1 MSKSIGIDLGTTN
14 SVAAIKMVDTEILK
28 NHEGD
33 FLTPSCVTT
42 KKRKMPFAKP
52 IFIVGKDALEW
63 QKQNPEN
70 TITAI
75 KRLMGRSFQNN
86 ELQKL
91 LAAKR
96 LSYVVQ
102 PHSAGTINSVA
113 VIIDGKEYSPEEISS
128 KILGKI
134 KTDAEKLLNDKV
146 EYAVITV
153 PAYFNDKQKHATRTA
168 ALMAGLKIRRLI
180 SEPTAAAISFGVES
194 VKDADAKTVL
204 IFDFGGGTFD
214 LSVLIISG
222 GQFLEQGKGGDMW
235 LGGEDIDRY
244 IMDYALSET
253 AREFDINDMSGFIDG
268 QDVLIKNRF
277 WGELKAGAEK
287 AKIQL
292 ETEDEVYLEI
302 LGLLK
307 DDDGDSID
315 LDVTLTRETFDKLI
329 KPIVDSTIKL
339 TRNIISDINFTKDLI
354 DNVLL
359 VGGSSKI
366 PCIIKAM
373 EDEFGKEKVLTHPRP
388 MLAIAEGAAILSHR
402 LAEKIECPQCGNMAA
417 QANQKCSSCGFDFEK
432 YIIDEGV
439 LDIVHSAAHDYYI
452 CLENNDRHLFI
463 EKNTPLPCSATEQ
476 FKLVHK
482 DQKLLHMKFFN
493 IVNDQEES
501 IGDLW
506 LGIDKDRIEDQKQEN
521 DRLNVTI
528 TLDIDENNLISVKAV
543 LKEAPD
549 IKLSKTLSR
558 GKADEKLFVF
568 LEKMINDAN
577 QKKYNNYLILDLTYR
592 ALSAIKDIQQVISPE
607 TQEINKD
614 IYEKVVIKLEKAKKL
629 AAENQQGQSSIFYAE
644 NILASYGEIIPV
656 PKKTKIEQCIKN
668 IEKAENE
675 GSYEENIKAFD
686 KLSNALSDLGN
697 VNLLMSIQQAGFYY
711 MQTDPSKGHRFHKY
725 IEDIMF
731 ALTEDNAAR
740 AAELIDEI
748 MPETYATL
756 ERMAKE
762 TSVIHTDLKR

>member
-42 KKRKMPFAKP
+42 KKRKVPFARP
-52 IFIVGKDALEW
+52 VFIVGKDALEW

-75 KRLMGRSFQNN
+75 KRLMGRSFQNS

-113 VIIDGKEYSPEEISS
+113 VIIEGKEYSPEEISS
-128 KILGKI
+128 KILDKI
-134 KTDAEKLLNDKV
+134 RTDAEKVLNDKV

-168 ALMAGLKIRRLI
+168 ALLAGLKIRRLV
-180 SEPTAAAISFGVES
+180 SEPTAAAISFGVENI
-194 VKDADAKTVL
+194 KDEDAKTVL

-244 IMDYALSET
+244 IMEYALLET

-268 QDVLIKNRF
+268 QDTLIKNRF

-292 ETEDEVYLEI
+292 ETEDEAYLEV

-307 DDDGDSID
+307 DEDGDSID
-315 LDVTLTRETFDKLI
+315 LDVTLTRETFDELI
-329 KPIVDSTIKL
+329 KPIVDSIIKL
-339 TRNIISDINFTKDLI
+339 TQNIISDINFTKDLI

-373 EDEFGKEKVLTHPRP
+373 ENEFGKEKVLSHPRP

-402 LAEKIECPQCGNMAA
+402 LAESIECPKCGNMAA
-417 QANQKCSSCGFDFEK
+417 QTDQKCSSCGFDLEK
-432 YIIDEGV
+432 YIIEEGV
-439 LDIVHSAAHDYYI
+439 LDIVYSAAHDYYI

-476 FKLVHK
+476 FKLIHK

-506 LGIDKDRIEDQKQEN
+506 LGIDKNQIEDQKQKN
-521 DRLNVTI
+521 DQLNVTI
-528 TLDIDENNLISVKAV
+528 TLNIDENNLISVEAV

-558 GKADEKLFVF
+558 GKADEKLFVS
-568 LEKMINDAN
+568 LEEMINEAN
-577 QKKYNNYLILDLTYR
+577 KKNYTKFLIIDLTYR

-607 TQEINKD
+607 TEEINKD
-614 IYEKVVIKLEKAKKL
+614 IYEKVVIKLEKAKKI
-629 AAENQQGQSSIFYAE
+629 AAENQKGKTTVFYAE
-644 NILASYGEIIPV
+644 NVLESYGKILP
-656 PKKTKIEQCIKN
+656 PKNKSKIEQCIKN
-668 IEKAENE
+668 IEKAEDV
-675 GSYEENIKAFD
+675 GSYEENVKAYD
-686 KLSNALSDLGN
+686 SLSNILNDLGI
-697 VNLLMSIQQAGFYY
+697 VNLLMSIENAGTYS
-711 MQTDPSKGHRFHKY
+711 MQTDPSKGHKFYKY
-725 IEDIMF
+725 VDDIMF
-731 ALTEDNAAR
+731 ALAENNEKKAT
-740 AAELIDEI
+740 ELIAEI
-748 MPETYATL
+748 MPETNAML
-756 ERMAKE
+756 QSIRKE
-762 TSVIHTDLKR
+762 TGVIHTDLKR